1 MHGAQY
7 PYIGLATIVYCAMCT
22 KEMNNMN
29 DKPTMPY
36 ILIGAGLLV
45 CAALTVH
52 TFPAMIE
59 MVYELP
65 QDVAITC
72 GLLSILVLIMF
83 GMFLY
88 VLTTRR

>member
-1 MHGAQY
+1 MRTEQKQPDY
-7 PYIGLATIVYCAMCT
+7 TTEMYQL
-22 KEMNNMN
+22 EMNSIMTTRN
-29 DKPTMPY
+29 TIPY

-45 CAALTVH
+45 CAALTAH

-59 MVYELP
+59 LVYELP